1 MKIKTDVLQKDDQ
14 NTEITEL
21 QLRVL
26 SLDMNYRRL
35 FLSDMIRKE
44 VDEASKAS
52 IIFRDTAEIDL
63 LINILNDFKKRAL
76 NARIGIWHETN

>member
-1 MKIKTDVLQKDDQ
+1 MKIKTNVLQKDEQ

-21 QLRVL
+21 QLRVS

-44 VDEASKAS
+44 VDENSKAS
-52 IIFRDTAEIDL
+52 IIFQDTAEIDQ
-63 LINILNDFKKRAL
+63 LINILNDFKERAL
-76 NARIGIWHETN
+76 NVRIGIWYERK